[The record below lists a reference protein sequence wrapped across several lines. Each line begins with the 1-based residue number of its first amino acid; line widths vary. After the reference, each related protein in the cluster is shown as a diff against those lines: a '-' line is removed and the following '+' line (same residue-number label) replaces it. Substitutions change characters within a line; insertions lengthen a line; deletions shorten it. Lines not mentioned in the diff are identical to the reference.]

1 MSSVKD
7 NLTTLEQPERLYY
20 APGVFLDAE
29 DLLAEQTYHRGR
41 LARVLDY
48 LHGTGTVAGLR
59 VTPPDANDE
68 LHVQA
73 GVAIDRLGRLV
84 EVPRAACVNLGKW
97 LQYHQQALLNPDEHE
112 GEGRLLT
119 SLSTDRT
126 ELVADVF
133 LRLEVC
139 ERGRTPAFATGPFDA
154 LDATVPNRLR
164 DGYSLSLV
172 LRGGDSAGLPTTTLP
187 SRAEDEDFDTFAS
200 RMEDYVLNAWHHGS
214 TNFRDGQLEHDASTL
229 GTDDPSSIFLA
240 RIRIPV
246 NVDADGIPQRVAGA
260 VEVDNHSRSFVYSS
274 AAVFAWLRALGR
286 PSRLS

>member
-1 MSSVKD
+1 MSTAKD

-48 LHGTGTVAGLR
+48 LHGHGTVAGLK
-59 VTPPDANDE
+59 VVAPGEDDE
-68 LHVQA
+68 LHVLP

-97 LQYHQQALLNPDEHE
+97 LLYHQQALQNPDEHE

-119 SLSTDRT
+119 SLNAART

-133 LRLEVC
+133 LRFEVC

-154 LDATVPNRLR
+154 VDASVPSRLR
-164 DGYSLSLV
+164 DGYNLSMV
-172 LRGGDSAGLPTTTLP
+172 LRGGDSAGLPANTLP
-187 SRAEDEDFDTFAS
+187 NRTEEEDFDAFSS

-214 TNFRDGQLEHDASTL
+214 ANFRDGVLEHDASTL
-229 GTDDPSSIFLA
+229 GTDDPASIFLA
-240 RIRIPV
+240 RVRIPV
-246 NVDADGIPQRVAGA
+246 TVDADGIPQRAPGT